1 MTMATAT
8 TDRFEELVPA
18 ASPVWYQTIVGSSG
32 AEAFQRWRNPVP
44 TDTTSGSF
52 AVDLGIRQLSICD
65 QDRELFLRLVEQWHV
80 ERVGAASSM
89 AEMIACPSYL
99 RIIGMGLRALPL
111 IMEHLEREGDEPD
124 HWCAALEAITGENP
138 VREDAHGDT
147 VRIADAWIEW
157 NQARVAW
164 SFPASTTRT
173 IESPATRV
181 FATTV

>member
-1 MTMATAT
+1 MATAT
-8 TDRFEELVPA
+8 TDRFEELVAA